1 MRRAGSASS
10 SDAASQPSAREAPT
24 RTITITR
31 HQARFSEWAAFLL
44 ADVLV
49 LNLLVEFVPSIVIDS
64 FYISILTAVFLRLL
78 LEVALQLEHR
88 VARFVRARDSKTAR
102 VLGGLVMWLILF
114 ASKFVILELVNVVF
128 GDHVNLGGFFEI
140 VAIAVALM
148 AAEWALM
155 RVFVLLG
162 RT

>member
-1 MRRAGSASS
+1 MRRAGSASPP
-10 SDAASQPSAREAPT
+10 DAASQPSARDTPA

-31 HQARFSEWAAFLL
+31 RQALFSEWAAFLL
-44 ADVLV
+44 ADVAV
-49 LNLLVEFVPSIVIDS
+49 LNLFVEFVPSVVIDS

-88 VARFVRARDSKTAR
+88 VAGFVRARDSKTVR
-102 VLGGLVMWLILF
+102 VLGGVVMWLILF
-114 ASKFVILELVNVVF
+114 ASKFLILEAVNVVF
-128 GDHVNLGGFFEI
+128 GDHVDLGGFFEI

-148 AAEWALM
+148 AVEWALM

-162 RT
+162 RS